1 MKILVAHNF
10 YKQAGGEDQC
20 VAAEIALLR
29 AHGHDVEQ
37 FFLHN
42 DAIDTMKPVDV
53 AVKTI
58 WNQTTYRTLRQ
69 ILQRCRPAIAHF
81 HNTFA
86 LISPAAYYAA
96 RAESVRV
103 VQTLHNFRLTCVN
116 ALLFREGAVCQ
127 SCLGSH
133 VPWRGIVHGCYRNS
147 RAASATLAAM
157 TSMHRVLGTWRNAVD
172 AYIALSESS
181 RRKLVLAGLAS
192 EKIIVKPNFIYPD
205 PGAGSGQGN
214 YGIFVGRLSEEKG
227 IGTLLEAWRHL
238 ADLDLKIVGDGPLSD
253 RVEKAVATNRRIQWI
268 RNLPNGAVCDL
279 IGHASY
285 LVLPSQCYENFPRVI
300 AEAFA
305 KGTPAIVSKLGAMAE
320 IVEHDV
326 NGAHF
331 KPGDARDLAATVQ
344 RMLIDPASLRR
355 MRERARQTFDNEF
368 TAAANYGRLI
378 AVYERVLACGRR
390 LKRDDAP
397 VAYPYA

>member
-10 YKQAGGEDQC
+10 YKQPGGEDQC

-29 AHGHDVEQ
+29 AYGHEVEQ

-42 DAIDTMKPVDV
+42 DAIDTMKSVDV
-53 AVKTI
+53 AVRTI
-58 WNQTTYRTLRQ
+58 WNQATYRTLRQ
-69 ILQRCRPAIAHF
+69 VLQRFRPAIAHF
-81 HNTFA
+81 HNTFP

-116 ALLFREGAVCQ
+116 ALLFREGSVCQ
-127 SCLGSH
+127 ACLGSR
-133 VPWRGIVHGCYRNS
+133 VPWRGITRGCYRNS

-181 RRKLVLAGLAS
+181 RRKLVLGGLAS
-192 EKIIVKPNFIYPD
+192 EKIVVKPNFIYPD
-205 PGAGSGQGN
+205 PSAGSGQGN

-238 ADLDLKIVGDGPLSD
+238 SDLDLKIVGDGPLSE
-253 RVEKAVATNRRIQWI
+253 RVEKAVAGNRRIEWI
-268 RNLPNGAVCDL
+268 RKLPNGTVCDL
-279 IGHASY
+279 IGNASY

-331 KPGDARDLAATVQ
+331 RPGDARDLAATVQ
-344 RMLIDPASLRR
+344 RMLIDPTSLSR
-355 MRERARQTFDNEF
+355 MRERARQTFDKEF

-378 AVYERVLACGRR
+378 AIYERVLACGRR
-390 LKRDDAP
+390 LERGDAS